1 MKKIQI
7 EQKLFIQM
15 VKYFFSEEIGFNDD
29 EVYELY
35 HDIKKG
41 IDKKLEA
48 VSRRGYYTE
57 YKTAET
63 EAERQAAR
71 IKYLDSVGMHE
82 DFRW

>member
-1 MKKIQI
+1 MKKIKI
-7 EQKLFIQM
+7 EQDLFIQM
-15 VKYFFSEEIGFNDD
+15 VKYFFSEEFGFDDD
-29 EVYELY
+29 EACELY
-35 HDIKKG
+35 QDIKKD

-57 YKTAET
+57 YKNAET